1 MKKLVL
7 LVSAALLLVLF
18 PLMPGQAAEVL
29 DGSKRAEVIDLNEIP
44 DWVDEVRL
52 ETAGEDSAGARMKY
66 LVTVG
71 AEIHITPEGV
81 ATVYADAISASSQL
95 TNLLV
100 VAELQQLVNGEWTTL
115 RTYRYFTGDT
125 SAAISETCNVARGY
139 YYRTVNTT
147 TAYAGSDSETKVV
160 ESPSWNFY
168 VPGT

>member
-7 LVSAALLLVLF
+7 LISAAMFFVLF

-29 DGSKRAEVIDLNEIP
+29 DGSTRAEVIDLNEIP
-44 DWVDEVRL
+44 DWVDAVRPEVSGA
-52 ETAGEDSAGARMKY
+52 ETRMTYLSAVR
-66 LVTVG
+66 

-81 ATVYADAISASSQL
+81 ATVYADAISYSSQL

-100 VAELQQLVNGEWTTL
+100 VAELQQLVNGEWMTL
-115 RTYRYFTGDT
+115 RTYRYFTGDN